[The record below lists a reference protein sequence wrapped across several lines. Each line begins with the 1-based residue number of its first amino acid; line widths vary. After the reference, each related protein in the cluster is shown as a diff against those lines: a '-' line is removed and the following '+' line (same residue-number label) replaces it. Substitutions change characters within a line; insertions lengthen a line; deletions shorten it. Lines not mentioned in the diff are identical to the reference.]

1 MAMFNLNDYET
12 VEQRIKRA
20 LEAHPDLRII
30 TEDYS
35 TDADRAVGVWRVRAA
50 IYLDAQDQERACP
63 KAIGHAFEIDGV
75 GMSQKVAALETCETS
90 AIGRALANMGFSG
103 NKRASR
109 EEMEK
114 VERGAPKVMPPKDL
128 NTMLANVANLD
139 DLQKLYD
146 IALADGW
153 VSDTVREQFTAR
165 KNELKK

>member
-20 LEAHPDLRII
+20 LEAHPDLRIV

-35 TDADRAVGVWRVRAA
+35 TDADRVKGTWRVRAA
-50 IYLDAQDQERACP
+50 VYIDAQDQERACP
-63 KAIGHAFEIDGV
+63 KAIGHAFEVDGTA
-75 GMSQKVAALETCETS
+75 GANKTSALENAETS

-114 VERGAPKVMPPKDL
+114 VERGVPKVLPPKDL

-146 IALADGW
+146 IALTDGW